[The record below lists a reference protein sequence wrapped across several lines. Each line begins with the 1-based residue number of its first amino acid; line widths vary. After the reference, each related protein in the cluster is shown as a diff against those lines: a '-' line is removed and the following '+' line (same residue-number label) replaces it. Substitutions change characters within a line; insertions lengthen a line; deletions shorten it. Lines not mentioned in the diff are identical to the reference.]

1 MKIPK
6 AFHPI
11 LGVLTG
17 FILFLPGIAVLSAVF
32 VATYKAI
39 QYAKPFERN
48 GTYITALVHISEA
61 IIASQRYLFLWGILN
76 IVFLLERI
84 LKE

>member
-6 AFHPI
+6 FFHPI

-17 FILFLPGIAVLSAVF
+17 FILFLAGIAILTIVF

-39 QYAKPFERN
+39 QYAKPFA
-48 GTYITALVHISEA
+48 YYVIT
-61 IIASQRYLFLWGILN
+61 N
-76 IVFLLERI
+76 IVNHLAQWLP
-84 LKE
+84 L

>member
-17 FILFLPGIAVLSAVF
+17 TILFLAGIAVLSAVF
-32 VATYKAI
+32 VGAYKAI
-39 QYAKPFERN
+39 LYAKPFVSDV
-48 GTYITALVHISEA
+48 ITN
-61 IIASQRYLFLWGILN
+61 ILN
-76 IVFLLERI
+76 HLSQWLP
-84 LKE
+84 L

>member
-17 FILFLPGIAVLSAVF
+17 FILFLAGIAILSAVF

-39 QYAKPFERN
+39 QYAKPFA
-48 GTYITALVHISEA
+48 YDV
-61 IIASQRYLFLWGILN
+61 IAN
-76 IVFLLERI
+76 IVSHLSQWLP
-84 LKE
+84 L

>member
-17 FILFLPGIAVLSAVF
+17 VILFLAGIAVLSAVF
-32 VATYKAI
+32 VVTYKAI
-39 QYAKPFERN
+39 QYAKPFI
-48 GTYITALVHISEA
+48 YDVITSIVNHL
-61 IIASQRYLFLWGILN
+61 SQWLPL
-76 IVFLLERI
+76 
-84 LKE
+84 

>member
-17 FILFLPGIAVLSAVF
+17 FILFLAGIAILSAVF

-39 QYAKPFERN
+39 QYAKPFV
-48 GTYITALVHISEA
+48 YDVIT
-61 IIASQRYLFLWGILN
+61 N
-76 IVFLLERI
+76 IVNDLSQWLP
-84 LKE
+84 L

>member
-11 LGVLTG
+11 LGLLFG
-17 FILFLPGIAVLSAVF
+17 FILFLGSIAILSALF

-39 QYAKPFERN
+39 DYAKPYILEVASYIINRYHLLFEW
-48 GTYITALVHISEA
+48 LV
-61 IIASQRYLFLWGILN
+61 Q
-76 IVFLLERI
+76 
-84 LKE
+84 

>member
-17 FILFLPGIAVLSAVF
+17 TILFLAGIALLSAMF
-32 VATYKAI
+32 VATYKLVI
-39 QYAKPFERN
+39 YARPYVIE
-48 GTYITALVHISEA
+48 TYSNLVNYL
-61 IIASQRYLFLWGILN
+61 SQWMPL
-76 IVFLLERI
+76 
-84 LKE
+84 